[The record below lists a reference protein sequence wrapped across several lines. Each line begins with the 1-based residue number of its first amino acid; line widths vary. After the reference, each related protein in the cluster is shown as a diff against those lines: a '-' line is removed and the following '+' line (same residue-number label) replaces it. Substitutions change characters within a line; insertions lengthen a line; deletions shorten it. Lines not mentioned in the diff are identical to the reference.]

1 MAVRQSGGYETMK
14 GGSVVPVLLMTWI
27 AAVVVFTPI
36 VKAQEKKEPPP
47 KEVAVEEKD
56 DTRALAEKKLPKIDL
71 PEFEITGRELIDLPA
86 RSKLDES
93 GGYGYLPDPGR
104 LTVLGD
110 KAADSLNA
118 LKRKFG
124 ASLLRN
130 GGIFSGKINLGY
142 GRFNSPY
149 GEAWVGQR
157 RMEGDFGLHGRYQ
170 AHDAYVANSDAAGG
184 EFDAFGGLYLP
195 QRLRV
200 LGGSKVTGQVAYEG
214 EKYRFFGTPN
224 PSLKRTLDNFQVGLV
239 LQSSPNSALSHES
252 SIHFRRLT
260 LRDNDKSRE
269 DNLSAAMKV
278 SGDVGGF
285 QLQGDFAY
293 SADFLDQSITWNDPH
308 YLRAAVGFRKIFG
321 SVLDFSASAKYYYYR
336 NSDAALKSKI
346 YPNVALQYYLNRQL
360 TLFAQFDPSV
370 EQNTLLHTVSENRYI
385 GNDVKIN
392 HQDVYVNFSGGFQFD
407 VLSRGTGRVY
417 VKYQRVRDFPLY
429 IDPSTVPVPYADW
442 NLRYDGTTRLVSLN
456 GELLL
461 DVSQSDHISGAVT
474 ILSTH
479 NTFTADQV
487 PYLAPVTVTGSYAH
501 QFPFGLSTRVT
512 LRFLGE
518 RHVGLSDG
526 PRLNSY
532 SLLDASADLA
542 LTRNLGIFVRLN
554 NILDE
559 QYSVWYRYQE
569 MPFSVLGGVSVKW

>member
-1 MAVRQSGGYETMK
+1 MK
-14 GGSVVPVLLMTWI
+14 GERAVSVIIGTCLV
-27 AAVVVFTPI
+27 AAGVFISIT
-36 VKAQEKKEPPP
+36 KAQEKKEPPP
-47 KEVAVEEKD
+47 RDIKVEEKG
-56 DTRALAEKKLPKIDL
+56 DTRALTEKRLPKIDL

-86 RSKLDES
+86 RSKMDES
-93 GGYGYLPDPGR
+93 GGYGYLPDPAR

-118 LKRKFG
+118 LKQKFG
-124 ASLLRN
+124 ASLMRN
-130 GGIFSGKINLGY
+130 GGIFSGKVNLGY

-157 RMEGDFGLHGRYQ
+157 RREGDFGLHGRYQ

-214 EKYRFFGTPN
+214 ERYRFFGTPN
-224 PSLKRTLDNFQVGLV
+224 PSLKRTLENFQVGLV
-239 LQSSPNSALSHES
+239 LGSSPNSAISHES
-252 SIHFRRLT
+252 SIHLRRLT
-260 LRDNDKSRE
+260 LRDKDRSRE
-269 DNLSAAMKV
+269 DNLSAAV
-278 SGDVGGF
+278 RASGDVGGF
-285 QLQGDFAY
+285 QLKGDFAY
-293 SADFLDQSITWNDPH
+293 SADFLDQSTTWNDPH
-308 YLRAAVGFRKIFG
+308 YLRATAGFRKIFG
-321 SVLDFSASAKYYYYR
+321 SVLDFSASAKFYYYR
-336 NSDAALKSKI
+336 NSDAAFKSKI
-346 YPNVALQYYLNRQL
+346 YPNVALQYYLSRQL

-370 EQNTLLHTVSENRYI
+370 EQNTLLHAVSENRYI

-392 HQDVYVNFSGGFQFD
+392 QQDIYINLSGGFQFD

-429 IDPSTVPVPYADW
+429 IDPSMLPTPYADW
-442 NLRYDGTTRLVSLN
+442 GVRYDGTTRLVSLN

-461 DVSQSDHISGAVT
+461 DVTQSDHISGTLT

-487 PYLAPVTVTGSYAH
+487 PYLAPVTVTGGYAH

-512 LRFLGE
+512 LRFVGE
-518 RHVGLSDG
+518 RHIGLSDG

-532 SLLDASADLA
+532 SLLDASADFA
-542 LTRNLGIFVRLN
+542 VTKNFGIFVHLN
-554 NILDE
+554 NVLDE
-559 QYSVWYRYQE
+559 KYSVWNLYQE

>member
-1 MAVRQSGGYETMK
+1 MK
-14 GGSVVPVLLMTWI
+14 GERAVSVILGTCLV
-27 AAVVVFTPI
+27 AAGVFISIT
-36 VKAQEKKEPPP
+36 KAQEKKEPPP
-47 KEVAVEEKD
+47 RDIKVEEKG
-56 DTRALAEKKLPKIDL
+56 DTRALTEKRLPKIDL

-86 RSKLDES
+86 RSKMDES
-93 GGYGYLPDPGR
+93 GGYGYLPDPAR

-118 LKRKFG
+118 LKQKFG
-124 ASLLRN
+124 ASLMRN
-130 GGIFSGKINLGY
+130 GGIFSGKVNLGY

-157 RMEGDFGLHGRYQ
+157 RREGDFGLHGRYQ

-214 EKYRFFGTPN
+214 ERYRFFGTPN
-224 PSLKRTLDNFQVGLV
+224 PSLKRTLENFQVGLV
-239 LQSSPNSALSHES
+239 LGSSPNSAISHES
-252 SIHFRRLT
+252 SIHLRRLT
-260 LRDNDKSRE
+260 LRDKDRSRE
-269 DNLSAAMKV
+269 DNLSAAV
-278 SGDVGGF
+278 RASGDVGGF
-285 QLQGDFAY
+285 QLKGDFAY
-293 SADFLDQSITWNDPH
+293 SADFLDQSTTWNDPH
-308 YLRAAVGFRKIFG
+308 YLRATAGFRKIFG
-321 SVLDFSASAKYYYYR
+321 NVLDFSASAKFYYYR
-336 NSDAALKSKI
+336 NSDAAFKSKI
-346 YPNVALQYYLNRQL
+346 YPNVALQYYLSRQL

-370 EQNTLLHTVSENRYI
+370 EQNTLLHAVSENRYI

-392 HQDVYVNFSGGFQFD
+392 QQDIYINLSGGFQFD

-429 IDPSTVPVPYADW
+429 IDPSMLPTPYADW
-442 NLRYDGTTRLVSLN
+442 GVRYDGTTRLVSLN

-461 DVSQSDHISGAVT
+461 DVTQSDHISGTLT

-487 PYLAPVTVTGSYAH
+487 PYLAPVTVTGGYAH

-512 LRFLGE
+512 LRFVGE
-518 RHVGLSDG
+518 RHIGLSDG

-532 SLLDASADLA
+532 SLLDASADFA
-542 LTRNLGIFVRLN
+542 VTKNFGIFVHLN
-554 NILDE
+554 NVLDE
-559 QYSVWYRYQE
+559 KYSVWNLYQE

>member
-1 MAVRQSGGYETMK
+1 MK
-14 GGSVVPVLLMTWI
+14 GERLGLVLLGTWI
-27 AAVVVFTPI
+27 VAAGVFISTA
-36 VKAQEKKEPPP
+36 KAQEKKEPPP
-47 KEVAVEEKD
+47 REVAVEEKD
-56 DTRALAEKKLPKIDL
+56 DTRALTEKKLPKIDL

-86 RSKLDES
+86 RSKMDES
-93 GGYGYLPDPGR
+93 GGYGYLPDPAR

-118 LKRKFG
+118 LKQKFG
-124 ASLLRN
+124 ASLMRN
-130 GGIFSGKINLGY
+130 GGIFTGKVNLGY

-157 RMEGDFGLHGRYQ
+157 RREGDFGLHGRYQ

-252 SIHFRRLT
+252 SIHLRRLT
-260 LRDNDKSRE
+260 LRDKDRSRE
-269 DNLSAAMKV
+269 DNLSAAMRV

-308 YLRAAVGFRKIFG
+308 YLRATAGFRKIFG
-321 SVLDFSASAKYYYYR
+321 NVLDFSASAKFYYYR
-336 NSDAALKSKI
+336 NSDAAFKSKI

-370 EQNTLLHTVSENRYI
+370 EQNTLLHAVSENRYI

-392 HQDVYVNFSGGFQFD
+392 HQDVYINFSGGFQFD

-429 IDPSTVPVPYADW
+429 VDPSTLAYIAIFPMPYADW
-442 NLRYDGTTRLVSLN
+442 SVRYDGTTRLVSLN

-461 DVSQSDHISGAVT
+461 DVSQSDHVSGTLT

-512 LRFLGE
+512 LRFVGE
-518 RHVGLSDG
+518 RHVGLSGD

-532 SLLDASADLA
+532 SLLDASADFA
-542 LTRNLGIFVRLN
+542 VTRNFGIFVHLN

-559 QYSVWYRYQE
+559 QYSVWNLYQE
-569 MPFSVLGGVSVKW
+569 MPFSLLGGVSVKW